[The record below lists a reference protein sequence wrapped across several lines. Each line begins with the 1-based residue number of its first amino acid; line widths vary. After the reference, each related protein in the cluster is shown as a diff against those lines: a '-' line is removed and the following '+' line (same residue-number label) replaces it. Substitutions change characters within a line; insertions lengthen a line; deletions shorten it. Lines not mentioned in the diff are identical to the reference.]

1 MDPSKGT
8 REKPGPATTP
18 PSAKRLK
25 ERVSF
30 FEKILSSGSNS
41 PSGDEGVTTTTRFE
55 TTTGPYVEERRT
67 RVESVTSPGSPTRH
81 VTTRYETSG
90 GPSRISMQDVPDAS
104 DVQRFETIVGPSTRV
119 TTTTYRTVTGSG
131 FDIPQDGQ
139 NVKYETVTD
148 PEVITRYEGL
158 PSDSNITYQ
167 TVEGPVTNVTAR
179 YITVKKTIPVTTHTF
194 TTKREIVTG
203 KPELHSTT
211 PTKVERYTESHVVPK
226 GTVIYE
232 SRSPSGASR
241 PSSLKPD
248 IKSGTVTR
256 TTIYKDDVPLVHTP
270 QRPTSLDTK
279 TGIPPKHQTPTVTTR
294 YIKRY
299 DTPTGRYTTSPSGDE
314 IGTTSYETAER
325 VVEEG
330 DLASGNRMV
339 TTEKITVRRNVQDI
353 LLGAKSPSGEDSAY
367 QTLRVTKSLGGS
379 STSSNVT
386 GRFPSE
392 ENLTR
397 SGSPVRSESPDQDWY
412 HDYRNASFQS
422 TRLDAFRSRSE
433 YDNHIAQ
440 IRGMFVIFTYK
451 LF

>member
-1 MDPSKGT
+1 MDPSKGA

-41 PSGDEGVTTTTRFE
+41 PSGDEGISTTTTRYE
-55 TTTGPYVEERRT
+55 STSGPIVEERRT
-67 RVESVTSPGSPTRH
+67 RIETVTTPGSPTRH

-90 GPSRISMQDVPDAS
+90 PVNIQDFPDGS
-104 DVQRFETIVGPSTRV
+104 VREVQNVRRFETVVGPSTKV
-119 TTTTYRTVTGSG
+119 TTTTYRTV
-131 FDIPQDGQ
+131 
-139 NVKYETVTD
+139 
-148 PEVITRYEGL
+148 
-158 PSDSNITYQ
+158 SDSNIPSESNISYHAT
-167 TVEGPVTNVTAR
+167 EGPVITTKYV
-179 YITVKKTIPVTTHTF
+179 TVKKTIPGTSHVTTERHEVQT
-194 TTKREIVTG
+194 
-203 KPELHSTT
+203 TT
-211 PTKVERYTESHVVPK
+211 PTKVEKYHKSHVVPK

-241 PSSLKPD
+241 PSTFKPD

-256 TTIYKDDVPLVHTP
+256 TTIYKDEAPFDIEHTP
-270 QRPTSLDTK
+270 QRPTILDIK
-279 TGIPPKHQTPTVTTR
+279 TVTPSQHHTPSTTR
-294 YIKRY
+294 YTKRY
-299 DTPTGRYTTSPSGDE
+299 ETPPGRYSQVASPAED
-314 IGTTSYETAER
+314 GTTTYETAER
-325 VVEEG
+325 VTEEG
-330 DLASGNRMV
+330 DLASGNRIV

-367 QTLRVTKSLGGS
+367 QTLRVTKSIGGS

-397 SGSPVRSESPDQDWY
+397 SGSPARSESPDQDWY

-440 IRGMFVIFTYK
+440 IRGD
-451 LF
+451 